1 MEMESQAIP
10 AINLIKVARKEVLIL
25 PATLFAQQPEERS
38 TSPKWIKSSNARDM
52 WKGKSDGSVG
62 FRGICRL

>member
-38 TSPKWIKSSNARDM
+38 TSPEMN
-52 WKGKSDGSVG
+52 
-62 FRGICRL
+62 